1 MSDEPI
7 TEADEVA
14 ALKDFHA
21 ALERF
26 AAFRSHVYLQENADE
41 RDSGAL
47 LVGAV
52 VAWEIAWPSEQT
64 YQFSYTTAPE
74 VLSPSAALGLA
85 HRLVTCIEGDLG
97 DRSVSVQWTGSDDD
111 EDES

>member
-7 TEADEVA
+7 TEEQEIA
-14 ALKDFHA
+14 ALKAFHDA
-21 ALERF
+21 IERF
-26 AAFRSHVYLQENADE
+26 ADIRSRVYLQENDE
-41 RDSGAL
+41 DPNRHAL
-47 LVGAV
+47 LVGV
-52 VAWEIAWPSEQT
+52 VVGWEVAWPADQT

-97 DRSVSVQWTGSDDD
+97 DRTVSVEWTGRDD
-111 EDES
+111 EGDD